1 MILDYLKYFSRFPS
15 RDGVL
20 NMFVNG
26 SSDLYEYEELK
37 GYISDLP
44 EPLVPDIS
52 DYVFGQRFDDV
63 KKRVDS
69 LTGTYLFCDF
79 GEIQS
84 SQDNIGSIQDT
95 HKRAITVAVKLGNNS
110 DMVEVA
116 IQSDRT
122 LSLLN
127 EVRAYMILDSRNMSW
142 LKTISESQTIVPF
155 VAPELSSIGWSMSF
169 VASASDW
176 MNVKDITKHINSNR
190 K

>member
-63 KKRVDS
+63 KKRVD
-69 LTGTYLFCDF
+69 YLFCDF

-95 HKRAITVAVKLGNNS
+95 HKRAITVAVKLGNKS